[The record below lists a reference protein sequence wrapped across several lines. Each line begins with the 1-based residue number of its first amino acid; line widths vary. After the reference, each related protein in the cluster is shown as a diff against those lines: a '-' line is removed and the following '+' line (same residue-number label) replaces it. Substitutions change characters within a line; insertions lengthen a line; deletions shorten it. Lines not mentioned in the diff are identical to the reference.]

1 MAKQESFG
9 RILGVAFA
17 LCVVCSILVSTAAV
31 VLKPVQV
38 ENKALDFKKNVLNI
52 AGVDLQGRDPE
63 EVFAERIEAKVV
75 DLDSGKYSDAYEST
89 FDQITLTKSDATSIA
104 LTAQEDTGKI
114 LRRENFSVVYV
125 VKDTKGNLDTI
136 ILPFRGKGLWST
148 MKGLV
153 ILEKDFNTVAGLGFY
168 EHGETPGLGG
178 EIDNPSWQAL
188 WVGKK
193 VYDDKGE
200 PIISVV
206 KTKSPALEQYQVDS
220 LSGATLTSNGVSNA
234 LHFWLGDKGFKT
246 FLKNLSNG
254 EA

>member
-17 LCVVCSILVSTAAV
+17 LCVVCSVLVSTAAV
-31 VLKPVQV
+31 MLKPVQA
-38 ENKALDFKKNVLNI
+38 ENKALDFKKNVLSI
-52 AGVDLQGRDPE
+52 AGIDLQGRGVE
-63 EVFAERIEAKVV
+63 EVFAERIETKVI
-75 DLDSGKYSDAYEST
+75 DLDAGKFTDAYDSN
-89 FDQITLTKSDATSIA
+89 FDQIALTKSDATSIA
-104 LTAQEDTGKI
+104 LSAEEDSGKI
-114 LRRENFSVVYV
+114 LRRENFSVMYL
-125 VKDTKGNLDTI
+125 VKDAQGEMDTI

-153 ILEKDFNTVAGLGFY
+153 ILEKDLNTIAGLGFY
-168 EHGETPGLGG
+168 EHAETPGLGG
-178 EIDNPSWQAL
+178 EIDNPSWQAQ

-193 VYDDKGE
+193 VYNEDGE
-200 PIISVV
+200 PAISVV
-206 KTKSPALEQYQVDS
+206 KAKNPALEAYQVDS

-234 LHFWLGDKGFKT
+234 LHFWMGDKGFKT

>member
-17 LCVVCSILVSTAAV
+17 ICVVCSVLVSTAAV
-31 VLKPVQV
+31 MLKPVQT
-38 ENKALDFKKNVLNI
+38 ENKALDFKRNVLRI
-52 AGVDLQGRDPE
+52 AGIELQNRGVE

-75 DLDSGKYSDAYEST
+75 DLETGKFSDAYDST
-89 FDQITLTKSDATSIA
+89 FDQIALTKSDSTSIA
-104 LTAQEDTGKI
+104 LSAEEDDGKI
-114 LRRENFSVVYV
+114 LRRENFSVIYL
-125 VKDTKGNLDTI
+125 VKNAQGEMETL

-153 ILEKDFNTVAGLGFY
+153 ILEKDLNTIAGLGFY
-168 EHGETPGLGG
+168 EHAETPGLGG
-178 EIDNPSWQAL
+178 EIDNPSWQAQ

-193 VYDDKGE
+193 IYDENGV
-200 PIISVV
+200 PAVSVV
-206 KTKSPALEQYQVDS
+206 KAKNPALEQYQVDS

-234 LHFWLGDKGFKT
+234 LHFWLGDKGFKK
-246 FLKNLSNG
+246 FLKNLNDG